1 LARSS
6 DMAVV
11 TISRPD
17 ICSAASEPSSG
28 IVIRGAAPPGSSK
41 VNSSSRAEGS
51 LSESSRLIPSMAAR
65 WASCQA
71 ARACS

>member
-6 DMAVV
+6 DRAVV

-28 IVIRGAAPPGSSK
+28 IVIRGMVSPGSSK

-51 LSESSRLIPSMAAR
+51 RSESSRLIVSIPAR